1 MTEQQ
6 PGAGWQAPDRTVGPA
21 PGVEFGD
28 FGPRLVAYI
37 IDGLIVGAIVIVVMI
52 AWLLLALATGGISN
66 DTMSAGSALG
76 LVVGVIA
83 VTVVGLGY
91 FPWYWSRDG
100 ATPGMR
106 MMGLLLVRDVD
117 GGPISGGQ
125 AILRLVG
132 YAVSGMVFY
141 LGYVWI
147 LVDKRRRGWHDLIAG
162 TVMIKRR

>member
-1 MTEQQ
+1 MTEQPAPTWQ
-6 PGAGWQAPDRTVGPA
+6 PPERTGGPA
-21 PGVEFGD
+21 PGVEFAE

-37 IDGLIVGAIVIVVMI
+37 IDGLIVGGLVIVVLVSW
-52 AWLLLALATGGISN
+52 ALFALASGGIAN
-66 DTMSAGSALG
+66 DAMSAGAAVSVVL
-76 LVVGVIA
+76 LVVA
-83 VTVVGLGY
+83 LTVVGLGY
-91 FPWYWSRDG
+91 FPWFWSRDG
-100 ATPGMR
+100 ATPGMK
-106 MMGLLLVRDVD
+106 MMGLLLVRDQD
-117 GGPISGGQ
+117 GGPIGGGQ